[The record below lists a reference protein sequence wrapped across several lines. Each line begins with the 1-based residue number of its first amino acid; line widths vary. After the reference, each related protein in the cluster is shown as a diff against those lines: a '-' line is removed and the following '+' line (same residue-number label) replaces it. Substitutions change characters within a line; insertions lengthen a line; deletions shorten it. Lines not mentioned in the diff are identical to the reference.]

1 MISVL
6 WVRQV
11 LAPSFQRLYFDHKSK
26 QTLKVQ
32 ESSLNLNHT
41 DVLSLGA
48 QNDS

>member
-26 QTLKVQ
+26 QTLKSARALT
-32 ESSLNLNHT
+32 EPEPH
-41 DVLSLGA
+41 
-48 QNDS
+48 